1 MAATE
6 IRALSAHER
15 KNLEAFHDSWPLRI
29 VPDVFKPY
37 AELIRIHRPAG
48 IMMFYFPCLYG
59 TFLAGCLGH
68 DISVYSVGT
77 VNAKLL
83 LLSFLIRGALC
94 TWNDIIDQDIDRQV
108 VRTRIRP
115 LARRAVSTT
124 QAMMWTLIQTAL
136 VLTTFL
142 TFPPDC
148 LLYALPFLALHV
160 LYPFAKRAMH
170 HPQLVLGFAHSLGVF
185 VSFPALGQ
193 SIPLFGLG
201 ARSTD
206 NTTGVVYLSAAIIF
220 WTLLNDTIYAAQ
232 DVDDDAK
239 IGVGST
245 MVYWGDGARTFL
257 RVLALLQIFSLV
269 AVSFVM
275 KDSAPAG
282 GMVYTALTCGG
293 TALGLLS
300 MVERV
305 DLKEPASCA
314 WWFNRGNVLVGY
326 SIGSG
331 LVGEYFVGLLR

>member
-1 MAATE
+1 MAVKV
-6 IRALSAHER
+6 IPVLSAYER
-15 KNLEAFHDSWPLRI
+15 EDLDACHDSWPLRI
-29 VPDVFKPY
+29 VPDVVKPY
-37 AELIRIHRPAG
+37 AELIRIHKPAG

-59 TFLAGCLGH
+59 TFLAGCLDH

-77 VNAKLL
+77 ANAKLL
-83 LLSFLIRGALC
+83 LLSFLMRGMLC

-115 LARRAVSTT
+115 LARRAISTT
-124 QAMMWTLIQTAL
+124 QAMAWTLVQTVL
-136 VLTTFL
+136 VLATFL
-142 TFPPDC
+142 ILPPDC
-148 LLYALPFLALHV
+148 LMYALPFLALHT
-160 LYPFAKRAMH
+160 LYPFAKRATH

-193 SIPLFGLG
+193 SIPFGLD
-201 ARSTD
+201 AWYT
-206 NTTGVVYLSAAIIF
+206 NTAGVFCLSAAIIF

-232 DVDDDAK
+232 DVDDDCK
-239 IGVGST
+239 VGVGST
-245 MVYWGDGARTFL
+245 MVYWGDGARMFL
-257 RVLALLQIFSLV
+257 RVLVLLQLLSLIV
-269 AVSFVM
+269 VSFVM

-331 LVGEYFVGLLR
+331 LVGEYLVGLLR